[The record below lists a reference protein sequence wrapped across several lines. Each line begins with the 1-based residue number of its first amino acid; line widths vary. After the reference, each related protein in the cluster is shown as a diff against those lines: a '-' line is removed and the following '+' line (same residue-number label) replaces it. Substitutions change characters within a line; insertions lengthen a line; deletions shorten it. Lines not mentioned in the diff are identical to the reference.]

1 MKFSKLLYAFAF
13 LFIVFS
19 CEKDNNIPINQEQE
33 DGLTD
38 NPFLANFGNSISASF
53 IGQVVDEN
61 NQPIVG
67 ENQGHQHGPTGSAQ
81 MAVRCACQST
91 PQNVELCWQCCR

>member
-13 LFIVFS
+13 LLIVFS

-38 NPFLANFGNSISASF
+38 NPFLANFGNSISKNAA
-53 IGQVVDEN
+53 G
-61 NQPIVG
+61 
-67 ENQGHQHGPTGSAQ
+67 T
-81 MAVRCACQST
+81 
-91 PQNVELCWQCCR
+91 